1 MTSIDLPDD
10 YPQLLADIKRR
21 VGHSRVRAV
30 LAVNAELIRLY
41 WEIGALIDARQRHAG
56 WGAGV
61 IPQLARDLRNELTEA
76 KGFSPRN
83 IDRMLAFYREYPDVD
98 FSPQPV
104 ARADGFPQGSSGAEI
119 SPQAVAEVPAELL
132 LAVPWGHHDVLRS
145 RVEDLGVRAW
155 YMRATVENGWS
166 RAVLL
171 AQIQTSAH
179 ERVGQAAS
187 NFTLR
192 IPAPGSDLVQQAL
205 KDPYIF
211 DFLTLD
217 DDFRERELEAGLVAN
232 MERFL
237 IELGQGFA
245 FVGRQYHLQ
254 LQDRDFYLD
263 LLFYHLRLRRYV
275 VIEIKRG
282 EFKPEYAGKVNFYCN
297 VVDDQLRHEGDEPT
311 IGLILCQEPD
321 RLFAEYTL
329 RGVDTPIG
337 VSSYELTRALPTELE
352 SSMPTIEQIEHEL
365 RGEGGGL

>member
-1 MTSIDLPDD
+1 M
-10 YPQLLADIKRR
+10 
-21 VGHSRVRAV
+21 
-30 LAVNAELIRLY
+30 
-41 WEIGALIDARQRHAG
+41 AR
-56 WGAGV
+56 
-61 IPQLARDLRNELTEA
+61 
-76 KGFSPRN
+76 
-83 IDRMLAFYREYPDVD
+83 
-98 FSPQPV
+98 
-104 ARADGFPQGSSGAEI
+104 
-119 SPQAVAEVPAELL
+119 VPAELL

-145 RVEDLGVRAW
+145 KVKDLGARAW

-337 VSSYELTRALPTELE
+337 VSSYELTRALPTEFE

-365 RGEGGGL
+365 QQRRRRPVSRIDDLIARLAPDGVEYRLRRDWRACACRDGQLRQQGRDCAMAPGPVHTRGLRDV